1 MEKMHLINWRGNT
14 GFTLK
19 IGEESVAEVQEHRF
33 VDGGDKYRPA
43 FYCVFE
49 LMGSCTHDDF
59 LYYTGMVAA
68 IDSVA
73 EHLKANGRP
82 ISTTIFPDS
91 SAYTIKSN

>member
-1 MEKMHLINWRGNT
+1 MEKMHLIKWQGNT

-33 VDGGDKYRPA
+33 VDKGDRP

-82 ISTTIFPDS
+82 ISTTVFPDS